1 MLQKKLIKLVFFI
14 AIHNVPLKKYEVL
27 KFEILFFKFI
37 NELEL

>member
-14 AIHNVPLKKYEVL
+14 TIHNVHLKKYEVL
-27 KFEILFFKFI
+27 KFERLFFKFI